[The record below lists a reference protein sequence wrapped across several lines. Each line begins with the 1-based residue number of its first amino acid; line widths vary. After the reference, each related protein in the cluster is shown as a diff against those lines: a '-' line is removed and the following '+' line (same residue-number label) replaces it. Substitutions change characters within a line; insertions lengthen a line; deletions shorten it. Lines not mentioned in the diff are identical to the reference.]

1 MHSFGLLVWRGQLF
15 HLVWVG
21 SLEGA
26 AVFIWFGLLVWR
38 GRLFHLVLGCLCGGA
53 AGSIYFC
60 LVVLVSLNCRWWF
73 GRRGPLFHLLVWR
86 GRF

>member
-38 GRLFHLVLGCLCGGA
+38 GRLLHLVFGLFGGA
-53 AGSIYFC
+53 ACSIYFC
-60 LVVLVSLNCRWWF
+60 LVVLVSLNFRWWF
-73 GRRGPLFHLLVWR
+73 GGPLFHLLVWR

>member
-1 MHSFGLLVWRGQLF
+1 MF

-38 GRLFHLVLGCLCGGA
+38 GRLFHLVWVGCA
-53 AGSIYFC
+53 E
-60 LVVLVSLNCRWWF
+60 
-73 GRRGPLFHLLVWR
+73 GPLVLCSFAWWS
-86 GRF
+86 